1 MMADIEKAYDL
12 RAGLAH
18 VTNPVLIIQG
28 RQDPTGDNTAEE
40 IHALLS
46 ASMIRYINQCGHFPW
61 IEQPE
66 KV

>member
-1 MMADIEKAYDL
+1 M
-12 RAGLAH
+12 
-18 VTNPVLIIQG
+18 LIVQG

-46 ASMIRYINQCGHFPW
+46 ASVIRYINQCGHFPW

-66 KV
+66 KFKAIIAEFLAAQ

>member
-1 MMADIEKAYDL
+1 
-12 RAGLAH
+12 
-18 VTNPVLIIQG
+18 VLIVQG

-46 ASMIRYINQCGHFPW
+46 ASVIRYINQCGHFPW

-66 KV
+66 KFKAIIAEFLAAQ